1 MADSGEE
8 RQPPATIIVVPQR
21 EVSIRRFHGDG
32 HADEV
37 ERFIRDVSRAWKVRK
52 DKSNEERQDFL
63 WTHLGESVI
72 AELKCHPKVVRDD
85 PEETFKVLRAI
96 YGEQRSV
103 SQLTGAF
110 QQIHQQRAESVRAYS
125 HRLHEAFESLTARQ
139 AALKVSLTDDQI
151 LRDHF
156 VENLQDPI
164 LRRYLG
170 EELYKS
176 PSITFLELRDAA
188 IRWGGNEQQMAYEA
202 RSSAITS
209 ETSQPRMEL
218 EGLVLTLTKQ
228 VNDLTTK
235 LQEIQQAQAKL
246 PAQPREPLQA
256 PAKRFQN
263 FRRSRYC
270 YTCDSPDHIA
280 RDCPKKGLP
289 Q

>member
-1 MADSGEE
+1 MADSGED
-8 RQPPATIIVVPQR
+8 RQPPATVIIVPQR
-21 EVSIRRFHGDG
+21 EVTIRRFHGDG

-52 DKSNEERQDFL
+52 DLSDEERRDFL
-63 WTHLGESVI
+63 WSHLGESVL
-72 AELKCHPKVVRDD
+72 AELKCHPKVVRDN

-110 QQIHQQRAESVRAYS
+110 QQIHQHRAESVRAYS

-139 AALKVSLTDDQI
+139 EALKVSLTDEQI

-176 PSITFLELRDAA
+176 PGTTFLELRNAA
-188 IRWGGNEQQMAYEA
+188 IRWCGDEQPTTFEA
-202 RSSAITS
+202 RSSAVTS
-209 ETSQPRMEL
+209 SQATTEL

-228 VNDLTTK
+228 VSDLATQ
-235 LQEIQQAQAKL
+235 LQEMQRAQAKL
-246 PAQPREPLQA
+246 STQPREPPRA
-256 PAKRFQN
+256 PAKRFRN
-263 FRRSRYC
+263 FRRSLNC
-270 YTCDSPDHIA
+270 YICNSPAHIT
-280 RDCPKKGLP
+280 RDCPKNGLP